1 MTSMRGSRTQRR
13 KRSISQPT
21 PMPQRISPPM
31 IAANM
36 PAAWLNEYALTP
48 TAATAKR

>member
-1 MTSMRGSRTQRR
+1 MISMRGSCTQRR

-21 PMPQRISPPM
+21 PMPQRISPQM
-31 IAANM
+31 MATKV
-36 PAAWLNEYALTP
+36 PAASLNENALTP